1 MAQNRGLAHAAL
13 DELLDIGNLPRSA
26 GERVTITGDDPVLP
40 TRYRIGTAGAGVL
53 AATGVAASELWRIKT
68 GRTQAV
74 TVDVP
79 AAAVSLRSGR
89 YMNIAGRPADR
100 DFAPLMRFYPTRDGR
115 WLFLH
120 TNFPNLRDQ
129 ALRLL
134 GAQDDLASVT
144 AAIGQGDGEA
154 LETMLHEG
162 GACAGFV
169 RTHAEWDNHPHAQA
183 ISVLPAVEITRIGD
197 APPRPLPF
205 GDRPLSGVRV
215 LDLTRVIAGPTC
227 ARTLAEHGADVLKIT
242 RAGLADSGQLDLD
255 TGIGKLSARLDLRE
269 ADQHAHLRELA
280 GTADVFS
287 QSYRP
292 GTLAARGF
300 SPEAL
305 AELRP
310 GMVYVT
316 LSAWGH
322 TGPWQNRRGYDTV
335 VQAATGMADA
345 SGRNANGT
353 SSGASSGAS
362 GPRHLPVSAIDYV
375 GGNLM
380 AYGAM
385 VALLRRAT
393 EGGSWLVR
401 ASLATTARWIVQ
413 RGVLDDAVWRTAP
426 EDLPAAQIARLTTEV
441 DAPDGRIRYL
451 APIVGMSETPA
462 RWARPPVPLGY
473 HPAAWPS

>member
-1 MAQNRGLAHAAL
+1 
-13 DELLDIGNLPRSA
+13 
-26 GERVTITGDDPVLP
+26 
-40 TRYRIGTAGAGVL
+40 
-53 AATGVAASELWRIKT
+53 
-68 GRTQAV
+68 
-74 TVDVP
+74 
-79 AAAVSLRSGR
+79 
-89 YMNIAGRPADR
+89 
-100 DFAPLMRFYPTRDGR
+100 MRFYPTRDGR

-169 RTHAEWDNHPHAQA
+169 RTHAEWDLHPHAQA

-269 ADQHAHLRELA
+269 AEQHACLRELA
-280 GTADVFS
+280 SSADVFS

-292 GTLAARGF
+292 GTLSARGF
-300 SPEAL
+300 GPEAL

-310 GMVYVT
+310 GIVYVT

-322 TGPWQNRRGYDTV
+322 TGPWRNRRGYDTV
-335 VQAATGMADA
+335 VQAATGMAEA
-345 SGRNANGT
+345 SGDTN
-353 SSGASSGAS
+353 

-401 ASLATTARWIVQ
+401 ASLATTGRWITQ
-413 RGVLDDAVWRTAP
+413 RGVLDDTAWRTAP
-426 EDLPAAQIARLTTEV
+426 EDLPASQIARLTTEV

-451 APIVGMSETPA
+451 SPIVQMSETPA

-473 HPAAWPS
+473 HPAAWPA